1 MTRITSLLTALLV
14 LPSLSACV
22 GAGETSDDLD
32 DADSY
37 QSAIVTPIQQQSAA
51 WWNHV
56 DDPSVNQLWAK
67 VDGVTPD
74 AHVKGSVSFQLTC
87 TVPPSKSAT
96 TQNSLDAAHLKLIG
110 QVDSKDVVE
119 ISNVPSGS
127 ARTITLPTNQFSD
140 GWHEIRIRCKA
151 KETLPGEVGKVT
163 AITNGFPL
171 YFENGNAIGSGQ
183 NHGTNYLDAHA
194 WYDTDPAN
202 GAAINYVYAQLK
214 NVHSLIDA
222 PLKGTVSVS
231 GKVWNSGATTIDH
244 FAVKIDGIPVVEF
257 SGTTQSRTLNLDT
270 TKILNGTHLLSVH
283 GHGMAASGKQLA
295 AEVKVPITVS
305 N

>member
-1 MTRITSLLTALLV
+1 MSRITALITALIT
-14 LPSLSACV
+14 LPSLCACV
-22 GAGETSDDLD
+22 GAGDSSDDLD
-32 DADSY
+32 DADTY
-37 QSAIVTPIQQQSAA
+37 ESALVTPIQQQSGA

-56 DDPSVNQLWAK
+56 DDPTVNQLWAK

-87 TVPPSKSAT
+87 TVPPSMSLKPDT
-96 TQNSLDAAHLKLIG
+96 LDAAHLSLLG
-110 QVDSKDVVE
+110 QVDSTNVVV

-127 ARTITLPTNQFSD
+127 ARTITIPTTQFAD

-151 KETLPGEVGKVT
+151 KETLATEAGKVT

-171 YFENGNAIGSGQ
+171 YFENGKAIGSGQ
-183 NHGTNYLDAHA
+183 NHGTNYVDAHG
-194 WYDTDPAN
+194 WYDTDPAT
-202 GAAINYVYAQLK
+202 GDAINYVYAQLK

-231 GKVWNSGATTIDH
+231 GRAWNSGATTIDH
-244 FAVKIDGIPVVEF
+244 FAVKIDGIVIAQF
-257 SGTTQSRTLNLDT
+257 AGTTQTRTISLDT
-270 TKILNGTHLLSVH
+270 TKLSNGAHTLSMH
-283 GHGMAASGKQLA
+283 SHGMAASGKQLA
-295 AEVKVPITVS
+295 AEAKVPITIS